1 MRLNRISHLVILA
14 ALALSLGACKNFG
27 KKKSATAGTDGDFV
41 NGTPLP
47 ERQEGVSF
55 TSDNVDKKQF
65 TPVHFGFDSC
75 AVESGEQGKIDT
87 VAEFL
92 KGSQNTI
99 ILAGFTDERG
109 TPEYNRGLG
118 ERRAQAVRSALISK
132 GADANK
138 LQTVSFGAE
147 MPADPGSGD
156 AAWAKNRR
164 TEFGVVK

>member
-1 MRLNRISHLVILA
+1 MRLNRISHIVILA

-27 KKKSATAGTDGDFV
+27 KKKSATAGSDGDFV

-65 TPVHFGFDSC
+65 SPVHFGFDSC

-92 KGSQNTI
+92 KSNQNTI

-109 TPEYNRGLG
+109 TPHSHTGTGQPIHRQTLTSPYTQQPIHTTWALVSPFTHRHQ
-118 ERRAQAVRSALISK
+118 RAHQHRH
-132 GADANK
+132 
-138 LQTVSFGAE
+138 
-147 MPADPGSGD
+147 
-156 AAWAKNRR
+156 
-164 TEFGVVK
+164 